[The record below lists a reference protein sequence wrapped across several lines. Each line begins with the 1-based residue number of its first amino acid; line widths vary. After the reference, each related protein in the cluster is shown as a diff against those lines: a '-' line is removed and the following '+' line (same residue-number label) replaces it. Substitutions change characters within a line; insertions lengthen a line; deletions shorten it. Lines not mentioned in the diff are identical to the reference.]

1 MDILIFLSEFM
12 VPLTVFYIVG
22 SGILAKRPVF
32 DDFLDGA
39 KEGMRTVADVLP
51 TLIGLMT
58 AVGVLRA
65 SGILEVLS
73 ELLKFPAALC
83 HIPVPV
89 IPIILVRIISSS
101 AAVGLILDIFKE
113 YGPDSLVGNMVSI
126 MMGCTETVFYTMS
139 VYFMSA
145 HIRKTRWTLPG
156 ALVAT
161 AADSC
166 KYLSG
171 GFIVRPPECQ
181 AKSQAFSA
189 AEQQQNSNGDIA
201 GEEAVSPEISRKKV
215 GNTWKS
221 VVPSVGIG
229 YNKTH
234 KRQKIRAAR
243 RDQTAQGERGFRC
256 WTIIRN

>member
-1 MDILIFLSEFM
+1 MDILIFLSEFL

-113 YGPDSLVGNMVSI
+113 YGPDSRLGMIVSI
-126 MMGCTETVFYTMS
+126 MMSCTETVIYTITIYYMS
-139 VYFMSA
+139 VN
-145 HIRKTRWTLPG
+145 IKKTRWTLPG
-156 ALVAT
+156 AMFAT
-161 AADSC
+161 
-166 KYLSG
+166 
-171 GFIVRPPECQ
+171 
-181 AKSQAFSA
+181 
-189 AEQQQNSNGDIA
+189 IA
-201 GEEAVSPEISRKKV
+201 GAVA
-215 GNTWKS
+215 S
-221 VVPSVGIG
+221 VAITGSIM
-229 YNKTH
+229 
-234 KRQKIRAAR
+234 
-243 RDQTAQGERGFRC
+243 
-256 WTIIRN
+256 

>member
-113 YGPDSLVGNMVSI
+113 YGPDSLVGNMV

-161 AADSC
+161 AA
-166 KYLSG
+166 G
-171 GFIVRPPECQ
+171 I
-181 AKSQAFSA
+181 A
-189 AEQQQNSNGDIA
+189 ASIFLADLL
-201 GEEAVSPEISRKKV
+201 
-215 GNTWKS
+215 
-221 VVPSVGIG
+221 
-229 YNKTH
+229 
-234 KRQKIRAAR
+234 
-243 RDQTAQGERGFRC
+243 
-256 WTIIRN
+256 

>member
-1 MDILIFLSEFM
+1 MHTSYLYPLRLRGGYICYIIKPVPTYVVKTKHAWGQAFFMGFLLFLSDFM
-12 VPLTVFYIVG
+12 VPLIIFYIVG
-22 SGILAKRPVF
+22 FAILGKRPVF

-51 TLIGLMT
+51 TLIGLMA

-65 SGILEVLS
+65 SGILEALS
-73 ELLKFPAALC
+73 EFLKFPAALC

-89 IPIILVRIISSS
+89 IPIILVRIVSSS

-145 HIRKTRWTLPG
+145 HIRKTRWTLQG

-161 AADSC
+161 AA
-166 KYLSG
+166 G
-171 GFIVRPPECQ
+171 I
-181 AKSQAFSA
+181 A
-189 AEQQQNSNGDIA
+189 ASIFLANLL
-201 GEEAVSPEISRKKV
+201 
-215 GNTWKS
+215 
-221 VVPSVGIG
+221 
-229 YNKTH
+229 
-234 KRQKIRAAR
+234 
-243 RDQTAQGERGFRC
+243 
-256 WTIIRN
+256 

>member
-113 YGPDSLVGNMVSI
+113 YGPDSRLGMIVSI
-126 MMGCTETVFYTMS
+126 MMSCTETVIYTITIYYMS
-139 VYFMSA
+139 VN
-145 HIRKTRWTLPG
+145 IKKTRWTLPG
-156 ALVAT
+156 AMFAT
-161 AADSC
+161 
-166 KYLSG
+166 
-171 GFIVRPPECQ
+171 
-181 AKSQAFSA
+181 
-189 AEQQQNSNGDIA
+189 IA
-201 GEEAVSPEISRKKV
+201 GAVASVAIPELIM
-215 GNTWKS
+215 
-221 VVPSVGIG
+221 
-229 YNKTH
+229 
-234 KRQKIRAAR
+234 
-243 RDQTAQGERGFRC
+243 
-256 WTIIRN
+256 

>member
-22 SGILAKRPVF
+22 SGILAKRSVF

-113 YGPDSLVGNMVSI
+113 YGPDSRLGMIVSI
-126 MMGCTETVFYTMS
+126 MMSCTETVIYTITIYYMS
-139 VYFMSA
+139 VN
-145 HIRKTRWTLPG
+145 IKKTRWTLPG
-156 ALVAT
+156 AMFAT
-161 AADSC
+161 
-166 KYLSG
+166 
-171 GFIVRPPECQ
+171 
-181 AKSQAFSA
+181 
-189 AEQQQNSNGDIA
+189 IA
-201 GEEAVSPEISRKKV
+201 GAVA
-215 GNTWKS
+215 S
-221 VVPSVGIG
+221 VAI
-229 YNKTH
+229 TEL
-234 KRQKIRAAR
+234 IM
-243 RDQTAQGERGFRC
+243 
-256 WTIIRN
+256 

>member
-1 MDILIFLSEFM
+1 M

-58 AVGVLRA
+58 AVG
-65 SGILEVLS
+65 VLS

-161 AADSC
+161 AA
-166 KYLSG
+166 G
-171 GFIVRPPECQ
+171 I
-181 AKSQAFSA
+181 A
-189 AEQQQNSNGDIA
+189 ASIFLADLL
-201 GEEAVSPEISRKKV
+201 
-215 GNTWKS
+215 
-221 VVPSVGIG
+221 
-229 YNKTH
+229 
-234 KRQKIRAAR
+234 
-243 RDQTAQGERGFRC
+243 
-256 WTIIRN
+256 

>member
-22 SGILAKRPVF
+22 SGIFAKRPVF

-113 YGPDSLVGNMVSI
+113 YL
-126 MMGCTETVFYTMS
+126 
-139 VYFMSA
+139 
-145 HIRKTRWTLPG
+145 
-156 ALVAT
+156 
-161 AADSC
+161 
-166 KYLSG
+166 
-171 GFIVRPPECQ
+171 
-181 AKSQAFSA
+181 
-189 AEQQQNSNGDIA
+189 
-201 GEEAVSPEISRKKV
+201 
-215 GNTWKS
+215 
-221 VVPSVGIG
+221 
-229 YNKTH
+229 
-234 KRQKIRAAR
+234 
-243 RDQTAQGERGFRC
+243 
-256 WTIIRN
+256 

>member
-113 YGPDSLVGNMVSI
+113 YGPDSKTGMIVSI
-126 MMGCTETVFYTMS
+126 MMSCTETVIYTITIYYMS
-139 VYFMSA
+139 
-145 HIRKTRWTLPG
+145 INIKKTRWTLPG
-156 ALVAT
+156 AMFAT
-161 AADSC
+161 
-166 KYLSG
+166 
-171 GFIVRPPECQ
+171 
-181 AKSQAFSA
+181 
-189 AEQQQNSNGDIA
+189 IA
-201 GEEAVSPEISRKKV
+201 GAIA
-215 GNTWKS
+215 S
-221 VVPSVGIG
+221 VIITG
-229 YNKTH
+229 YV
-234 KRQKIRAAR
+234 IP
-243 RDQTAQGERGFRC
+243 
-256 WTIIRN
+256 

>member
-51 TLIGLMT
+51 TLIGLLT

-113 YGPDSLVGNMVSI
+113 YGPDSRLGMIVSI
-126 MMGCTETVFYTMS
+126 MMSCTETVIYTITIYYMS
-139 VYFMSA
+139 VN
-145 HIRKTRWTLPG
+145 IKKTRWTLPG
-156 ALVAT
+156 AMFAT
-161 AADSC
+161 
-166 KYLSG
+166 
-171 GFIVRPPECQ
+171 
-181 AKSQAFSA
+181 
-189 AEQQQNSNGDIA
+189 IA
-201 GEEAVSPEISRKKV
+201 GAVA
-215 GNTWKS
+215 S
-221 VVPSVGIG
+221 VAI
-229 YNKTH
+229 TEL
-234 KRQKIRAAR
+234 IM
-243 RDQTAQGERGFRC
+243 
-256 WTIIRN
+256 

>member
-1 MDILIFLSEFM
+1 M

-113 YGPDSLVGNMVSI
+113 YGPDSRLGMIVSI
-126 MMGCTETVFYTMS
+126 MMSCTETVIYTITIYYMS
-139 VYFMSA
+139 VN
-145 HIRKTRWTLPG
+145 IKKTRWTLPG
-156 ALVAT
+156 AMFAT
-161 AADSC
+161 
-166 KYLSG
+166 
-171 GFIVRPPECQ
+171 
-181 AKSQAFSA
+181 
-189 AEQQQNSNGDIA
+189 IA
-201 GEEAVSPEISRKKV
+201 GAVA
-215 GNTWKS
+215 S
-221 VVPSVGIG
+221 VAI
-229 YNKTH
+229 TEL
-234 KRQKIRAAR
+234 IM
-243 RDQTAQGERGFRC
+243 
-256 WTIIRN
+256 

>member
-1 MDILIFLSEFM
+1 M

-139 VYFMSA
+139 VYFLA
-145 HIRKTRWTLPG
+145 AKVTKTRYTLPG
-156 ALVAT
+156 ALLATLAGTVA
-161 AADSC
+161 SIF
-166 KYLSG
+166 L
-171 GFIVRPPECQ
+171 
-181 AKSQAFSA
+181 
-189 AEQQQNSNGDIA
+189 A
-201 GEEAVSPEISRKKV
+201 GKM
-215 GNTWKS
+215 
-221 VVPSVGIG
+221 
-229 YNKTH
+229 
-234 KRQKIRAAR
+234 
-243 RDQTAQGERGFRC
+243 
-256 WTIIRN
+256 